1 MKCKY
6 CGAEFTPKDPRKK
19 LCNKCSAQYNQLY
32 YLKHREKYLA
42 YSRQNYLLYKQ
53 AREKLNAIQEMIT

>member
-19 LCNKCSAQYNQLY
+19 LCDNCSAHYDQLY
-32 YLKHREKYLA
+32 YLRNIDKRRANSK
-42 YSRQNYLLYKQ
+42 KQ
-53 AREKLNAIQEMIT
+53 YAEFKAAREKLNAIQEMIT